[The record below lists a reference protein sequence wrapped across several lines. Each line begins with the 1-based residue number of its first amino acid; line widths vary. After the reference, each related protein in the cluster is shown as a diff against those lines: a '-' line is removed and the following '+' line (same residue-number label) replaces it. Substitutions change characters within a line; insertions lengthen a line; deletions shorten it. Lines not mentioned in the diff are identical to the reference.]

1 MKKIL
6 CVCSSVTVKDLSDLL
21 KETSR
26 LTTDEIK
33 NILQIGTRCG
43 GCVLGFSPGVHIT
56 LEDALE
62 VLKYK

>member
-6 CVCSSVTVKDLSDLL
+6 CVCSSVTVEDLSGLL
-21 KETSR
+21 KETSG

-43 GCVLGFSPGVHIT
+43 GCVLGFSPGVDIT
-56 LEDALE
+56 LEDALKG
-62 VLKYK
+62 LKYK